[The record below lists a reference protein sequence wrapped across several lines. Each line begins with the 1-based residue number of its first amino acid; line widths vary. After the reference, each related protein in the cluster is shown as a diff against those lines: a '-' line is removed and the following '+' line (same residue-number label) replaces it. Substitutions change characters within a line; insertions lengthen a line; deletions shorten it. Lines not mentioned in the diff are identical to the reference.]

1 MAVSSNGVEPEGVV
15 TSIQKIIKDIFRKY
29 KIHVVSPCAIGVLHS
44 AAGQREA
51 QELVDNVITAAHTA
65 KAFPDLD
72 YLEFSSHM
80 TKTYQEHTDMSM
92 ALNACIEH
100 GFQGFRIVIQP
111 QVETKN
117 GRMFGGEVLLRWKN
131 EGKEISPSKFVP
143 ILEQTGMIAP
153 VGKWILEETMRKGK
167 EILKYQPD
175 FRLSVNVSYLQ
186 IMDQKFFPFLEDT
199 MERFQIPAENLLI
212 ELTETHFD
220 EMPEHL
226 QRFIRQCKQIGI
238 RFALDDFGSAY
249 SGLQLLLQYPADLIK
264 LDRTLMR
271 EITTSKEKMRFIM
284 SVVYACHQFGK
295 EVCVEGV
302 ETKEELDIVRQ
313 TECDFIQGFYFYKPL
328 EWEEMRQVLES
339 QKKEDILS
347 WK

>member
-1 MAVSSNGVEPEGVV
+1 
-15 TSIQKIIKDIFRKY
+15 
-29 KIHVVSPCAIGVLHS
+29 
-44 AAGQREA
+44 
-51 QELVDNVITAAHTA
+51 
-65 KAFPDLD
+65 
-72 YLEFSSHM
+72 
-80 TKTYQEHTDMSM
+80 MSM

-199 MERFQIPAENLLI
+199 MERFQIPAGALCIQYAKRQGRFSRARHPRDPHDFVQGNIYVNIFQIVYMGIPNADCPGLCPLFCFFFLYVMFVHSCLVFFFMIQFAVCSISQTRTTLLY
-212 ELTETHFD
+212 TH
-220 EMPEHL
+220 
-226 QRFIRQCKQIGI
+226 
-238 RFALDDFGSAY
+238 Y
-249 SGLQLLLQYPADLIK
+249 
-264 LDRTLMR
+264 T
-271 EITTSKEKMRFIM
+271 
-284 SVVYACHQFGK
+284 
-295 EVCVEGV
+295 
-302 ETKEELDIVRQ
+302 
-313 TECDFIQGFYFYKPL
+313 
-328 EWEEMRQVLES
+328 
-339 QKKEDILS
+339 
-347 WK
+347 

>member
-1 MAVSSNGVEPEGVV
+1 MV
-15 TSIQKIIKDIFRKY
+15 
-29 KIHVVSPCAIGVLHS
+29 
-44 AAGQREA
+44 
-51 QELVDNVITAAHTA
+51 
-65 KAFPDLD
+65 
-72 YLEFSSHM
+72 
-80 TKTYQEHTDMSM
+80 
-92 ALNACIEH
+92 NACIEH

-238 RFALDDFGSAY
+238 RFALGTI
-249 SGLQLLLQYPADLIK
+249 L
-264 LDRTLMR
+264 
-271 EITTSKEKMRFIM
+271 
-284 SVVYACHQFGK
+284 
-295 EVCVEGV
+295 EVPTPGCSFFCSIRL
-302 ETKEELDIVRQ
+302 T
-313 TECDFIQGFYFYKPL
+313 
-328 EWEEMRQVLES
+328 
-339 QKKEDILS
+339 
-347 WK
+347 